1 MPLISAICLICADSR
16 LMYFLGFFLILLGLK
31 FIFLTLRPSSIRKT
45 IQYYTVFCN
54 IASFLE
60 IILQYSVM
68 KKDLKDLS
76 SRFIEAMEYLI
87 STNKVANS
95 AIFAAKVGVSTSM
108 ITEIRKGRSNV
119 GTTALQN
126 IVLEFEI
133 DGNWLLTGKGNIL
146 REKTSPEQNN
156 NIKEH
161 IEKIAELAGENAVLK
176 ERLRQRHFEGRKYKD
191 TEFETDIS
199 NYPCSARQDDKEID
213 KSDK

>member
-1 MPLISAICLICADSR
+1 
-16 LMYFLGFFLILLGLK
+16 
-31 FIFLTLRPSSIRKT
+31 
-45 IQYYTVFCN
+45 
-54 IASFLE
+54 
-60 IILQYSVM
+60 M